1 MLVQNLIRNLLA
13 AAPPP
18 PEAEFDAKLAAAAAA
33 ASAWAALDEVIK
45 LSVNVVGSAGIG
57 ISKTVAAVVAG
68 IKKDGKERFYNYPNE
83 MNQKVSQIKVV
94 ESV

>member
-1 MLVQNLIRNLLA
+1 MEVKNSIRNLLA

-18 PEAEFDAKLAAAAAA
+18 PEAEFDARLAAAAAS
-33 ASAWAALDEVIK
+33 ASAWAALDEAIK

-68 IKKDGKERFYNYPNE
+68 IKKDGKRDSIIIQ
-83 MNQKVSQIKVV
+83 MR
-94 ESV
+94 

>member
-1 MLVQNLIRNLLA
+1 MNLMEVKNSMRNLLA
-13 AAPPP
+13 APPEA
-18 PEAEFDAKLAAAAAA
+18 EAEFDAKLAAAAAA
-33 ASAWAALDEVIK
+33 SAALDEVIK

-68 IKKDGKERFYNYPNE
+68 IKKDRK
-83 MNQKVSQIKVV
+83 KDSIVV

>member
-1 MLVQNLIRNLLA
+1 MLVKNLIRNLLA

-18 PEAEFDAKLAAAAAA
+18 PEAELAAAAAA

-68 IKKDGKERFYNYPNE
+68 IKNDGKRDSIIIQ
-83 MNQKVSQIKVV
+83 MR
-94 ESV
+94 

>member
-1 MLVQNLIRNLLA
+1 MEVKNSIRNLLA

-33 ASAWAALDEVIK
+33 SAALDEVIK
-45 LSVNVVGSAGIG
+45 LSVNVVGSVGIG

-68 IKKDGKERFYNYPNE
+68 IKNDGKRDSIIIQ
-83 MNQKVSQIKVV
+83 MR
-94 ESV
+94 

>member
-1 MLVQNLIRNLLA
+1 MEVKNSIRNLLA

-18 PEAEFDAKLAAAAAA
+18 PEAEFDAAAAAASV
-33 ASAWAALDEVIK
+33 SAWAALDEVIK
-45 LSVNVVGSAGIG
+45 LSVNVVGSVGIG

-68 IKKDGKERFYNYPNE
+68 IKKDGKSDSIIKYPNE

>member
-33 ASAWAALDEVIK
+33 ASAALDEVIK

>member
-1 MLVQNLIRNLLA
+1 MEVKNSIKNLLA

-33 ASAWAALDEVIK
+33 SAALDEVIK

-68 IKKDGKERFYNYPNE
+68 IKNDGKRDSIIIQ
-83 MNQKVSQIKVV
+83 MR
-94 ESV
+94 

>member
-1 MLVQNLIRNLLA
+1 MNYNMEVKNSIRNLLA

-18 PEAEFDAKLAAAAAA
+18 PEAEFDAAASV
-33 ASAWAALDEVIK
+33 SAWAALDEVIK

-68 IKKDGKERFYNYPNE
+68 IKNDGKRDSIIIQ
-83 MNQKVSQIKVV
+83 MR
-94 ESV
+94 

>member
-1 MLVQNLIRNLLA
+1 MNYNMEVKNSIRNLLA

-18 PEAEFDAKLAAAAAA
+18 PEAEFDAAAAS

-45 LSVNVVGSAGIG
+45 LSVNVVGSVGIG

-68 IKKDGKERFYNYPNE
+68 IKKDGKSDSIINIQMR
-83 MNQKVSQIKVV
+83 
-94 ESV
+94 

>member
-1 MLVQNLIRNLLA
+1 MEVKNLIRNLLA

-18 PEAEFDAKLAAAAAA
+18 PEAELAAAAAA
-33 ASAWAALDEVIK
+33 AAAWAALDEVIK

-68 IKKDGKERFYNYPNE
+68 IKNDGKRDSIIIQ
-83 MNQKVSQIKVV
+83 MR
-94 ESV
+94 

>member
-1 MLVQNLIRNLLA
+1 MEVKNSIRNLLA

-18 PEAEFDAKLAAAAAA
+18 TEAEFDAKLAAAAAA
-33 ASAWAALDEVIK
+33 SAALDEVIK

-68 IKKDGKERFYNYPNE
+68 IKNDGKRDSIIIQ
-83 MNQKVSQIKVV
+83 MR
-94 ESV
+94 

>member
-1 MLVQNLIRNLLA
+1 MEVKNLIRNLLA

-33 ASAWAALDEVIK
+33 ASAALDEVIK

-68 IKKDGKERFYNYPNE
+68 IKNDGKRDSIIIQ
-83 MNQKVSQIKVV
+83 MR
-94 ESV
+94 

>member
-1 MLVQNLIRNLLA
+1 MEVKNSIRNLLA

-33 ASAWAALDEVIK
+33 AAASAWAALGDVIK
-45 LSVNVVGSAGIG
+45 LLVNVVGSAGIG

-68 IKKDGKERFYNYPNE
+68 IKKDGKRD
-83 MNQKVSQIKVV
+83 SI
-94 ESV
+94 SI

>member
-1 MLVQNLIRNLLA
+1 MEVKNSIRNLLA
-13 AAPPP
+13 AP

-33 ASAWAALDEVIK
+33 ASAALDEVIK

-68 IKKDGKERFYNYPNE
+68 IKNDGKRDCIIIQ
-83 MNQKVSQIKVV
+83 MR
-94 ESV
+94 

>member
-1 MLVQNLIRNLLA
+1 MEVKNSIKNLLA

-18 PEAEFDAKLAAAAAA
+18 PEAEFDAKLAAAA

-68 IKKDGKERFYNYPNE
+68 IKNDGKRDSIIIQ
-83 MNQKVSQIKVV
+83 MR
-94 ESV
+94 

>member
-1 MLVQNLIRNLLA
+1 MEAKYSIRNLLA

-33 ASAWAALDEVIK
+33 AASAWAALDEAIK

-57 ISKTVAAVVAG
+57 ISKSVAAVVAG
-68 IKKDGKERFYNYPNE
+68 IKKDGKRDSIIIQ
-83 MNQKVSQIKVV
+83 MR
-94 ESV
+94 

>member
-1 MLVQNLIRNLLA
+1 MEVKNLIRNLLA

-33 ASAWAALDEVIK
+33 AAASASAWAALDEAIK

-57 ISKTVAAVVAG
+57 IPKTVAAVVAG
-68 IKKDGKERFYNYPNE
+68 IKKDGKRDSIIIQ
-83 MNQKVSQIKVV
+83 MR
-94 ESV
+94 

>member
-1 MLVQNLIRNLLA
+1 MEVKKSIRNLLA

-33 ASAWAALDEVIK
+33 ASASAWATLDEAIK

-57 ISKTVAAVVAG
+57 IPKTVAAVVAG
-68 IKKDGKERFYNYPNE
+68 IKKDGKRDSIIIQ
-83 MNQKVSQIKVV
+83 MR
-94 ESV
+94 

>member
-1 MLVQNLIRNLLA
+1 MLVKNLIRNLLA

-18 PEAEFDAKLAAAAAA
+18 PEAELAAAAAA
-33 ASAWAALDEVIK
+33 AAAWAALDEVIK

-68 IKKDGKERFYNYPNE
+68 IKNDGKRDSIIIQ
-83 MNQKVSQIKVV
+83 MR
-94 ESV
+94 